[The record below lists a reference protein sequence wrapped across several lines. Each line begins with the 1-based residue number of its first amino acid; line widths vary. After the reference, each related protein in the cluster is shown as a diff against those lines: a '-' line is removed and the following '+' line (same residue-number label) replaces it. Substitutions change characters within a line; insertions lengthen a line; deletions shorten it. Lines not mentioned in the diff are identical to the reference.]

1 MNLATV
7 YLARK
12 MEIGGITLME
22 IIAPI
27 LNVVLGIVLL
37 TTGKKL
43 YWLMVGVVGF
53 FFGLALATQY
63 LTFDPPWLI
72 YIVALV
78 SGVLGAVLG
87 IFLQRF
93 AISLVGFIVG
103 GYGALYVA
111 GLFGFQ
117 SQPFNW
123 MAFIVGGIVGLFL
136 VASVFDW
143 ALYILSSWAGA
154 TLITRTVTG
163 GIGME
168 ETLGLVIFFVLFIIG
183 MILQA
188 GLFKEKPKTVS
199 VEVKP
204 EALPPKKAE

>member
-1 MNLATV
+1 
-7 YLARK
+7 
-12 MEIGGITLME
+12 ME